1 MRSQQG
7 WKHRWVRRPSA
18 SETRFVN
25 NHSER
30 VCTTEKFSDI
40 THVCCCR
47 TRKREGGM
55 WCRRYTTHPFAR
67 THTHRQTASSCRLL
81 KGERD
86 TTTSDARQRRKF
98 MTTTLPMPTPM
109 GPGLLLE
116 QTGLYSS
123 NAKKKFEGGEGAS
136 HQKRVERVH
145 TDRTTQSTPVRII
158 ATVGTYH
165 SLLGLVILSGW
176 GGRRCTQQGFK
187 PATHTHTGTPTP
199 PR

>member
-1 MRSQQG
+1 M
-7 WKHRWVRRPSA
+7 
-18 SETRFVN
+18 
-25 NHSER
+25 
-30 VCTTEKFSDI
+30 
-40 THVCCCR
+40 CCCR
-47 TRKREGGM
+47 TRKREG
-55 WCRRYTTHPFAR
+55 RRYTAHPFAR

-136 HQKRVERVH
+136 PSEEGGACAHRPHNAFHTRTHHRNSRHIPQLAWARDPQRMGGSSLHTTRFQASYTHTHWH
-145 TDRTTQSTPVRII
+145 TDTPTMIGEG
-158 ATVGTYH
+158 A
-165 SLLGLVILSGW
+165 
-176 GGRRCTQQGFK
+176 
-187 PATHTHTGTPTP
+187 PATHS
-199 PR
+199 

>member
-1 MRSQQG
+1 MLLPHAQERGGDVVSTLHHTPLRPHAHTLADSVIVPSP
-7 WKHRWVRRPSA
+7 KRR
-18 SETRFVN
+18 
-25 NHSER
+25 ER
-30 VCTTEKFSDI
+30 HNDERRTTKTKVYD
-40 THVCCCR
+40 HN
-47 TRKREGGM
+47 
-55 WCRRYTTHPFAR
+55 
-67 THTHRQTASSCRLL
+67 
-81 KGERD
+81 
-86 TTTSDARQRRKF
+86 
-98 MTTTLPMPTPM
+98 TPQADPH

-145 TDRTTQSTPVRII
+145 TDRTTHFTPVRII

>member
-1 MRSQQG
+1 MCAAAARA
-7 WKHRWVRRPSA
+7 R
-18 SETRFVN
+18 
-25 NHSER
+25 ER
-30 VCTTEKFSDI
+30 
-40 THVCCCR
+40 
-47 TRKREGGM
+47 GGM
-55 WCRRYTTHPFAR
+55 WCRRYTTHPFAH
-67 THTHRQTASSCRLL
+67 THTHWQTASSCRLL
-81 KGERD
+81 NGERD

-145 TDRTTQSTPVRII
+145 TDRTTHFTPVRII